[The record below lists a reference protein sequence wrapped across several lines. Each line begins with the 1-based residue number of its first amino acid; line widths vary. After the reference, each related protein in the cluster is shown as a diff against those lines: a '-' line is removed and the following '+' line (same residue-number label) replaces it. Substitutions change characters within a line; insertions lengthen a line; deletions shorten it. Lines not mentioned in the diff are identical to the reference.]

1 MRIAA
6 EEEIVHGG
14 RSAAAANLH
23 IGWSAWSRSTPDS
36 GWVAATCCLVKDL
49 SESR

>member
-1 MRIAA
+1 MRTRA
-6 EEEIVHGG
+6 EEEIVRGA

-23 IGWSAWSRSTPDS
+23 MGWSAWSRSPDS
-36 GWVAATCCLVKDL
+36 GWVAAARCFVKDL